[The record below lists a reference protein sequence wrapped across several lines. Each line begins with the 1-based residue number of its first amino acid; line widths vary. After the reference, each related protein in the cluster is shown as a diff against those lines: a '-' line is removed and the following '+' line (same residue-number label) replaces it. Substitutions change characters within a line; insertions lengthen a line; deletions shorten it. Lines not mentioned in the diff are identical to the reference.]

1 MSRLSRCV
9 PFCAQVRY
17 GSRQEELCLRQT
29 ALSIAP
35 SIAPRFLQ
43 TVFDRVDKDNKG
55 CLTLDELKEVRKD
68 LKSLFESQGAR
79 TDAEFQSRLRVMDI
93 DEEQNA

>member
-29 ALSIAP
+29 AL

-93 DEEQNA
+93 DEAQNA